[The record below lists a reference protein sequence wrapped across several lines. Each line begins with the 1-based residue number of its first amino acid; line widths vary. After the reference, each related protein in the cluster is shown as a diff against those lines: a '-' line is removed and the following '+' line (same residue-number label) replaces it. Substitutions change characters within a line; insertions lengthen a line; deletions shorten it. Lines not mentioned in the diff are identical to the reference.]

1 MIVAHIMGVP
11 VEESVLYTPGVVAV
25 APALLIVLRGRLV
38 RLGRRLC
45 RPASAQRK
53 TVHR

>member
-11 VEESVLYTPGVVAV
+11 VEESLFTPGVVAV
-25 APALLIVLRGRLV
+25 APALLLVLRGRLA
-38 RLGRRLC
+38 RLGRRLY

-53 TVHR
+53 TAHR